1 MKHEQATDRSTSTN
15 NDAQRLARDM
25 APMDRAW
32 ESDQQ
37 HAGLNGRV
45 QTGASHKRKK
55 RLDTSGVASLDQIQH
70 RVSTIAEQIKD
81 IIAKAHWTAD
91 ELQALLPKP
100 QIRILSQWDFRAN
113 VQSSDLAWA
122 AGFFDGEGCISIVR
136 QRYKDPKRQS
146 TYRLKI
152 CVSQTNKRSLEEFEW
167 IVGLRGRI
175 VEQKA
180 KGKARRSCYHLIYES
195 LASAV
200 VLRRL
205 QPYLRRKREQCE
217 IALDFQMQCDIHT
230 HFGPKGCPK
239 RIWEL
244 RRAYF
249 DRMQTIKGDQ

>member
-1 MKHEQATDRSTSTN
+1 MKSQHTTNQSTETN

-25 APMDRAW
+25 APSDRA
-32 ESDQQ
+32 
-37 HAGLNGRV
+37 LN
-45 QTGASHKRKK
+45 ASSAHGVDHLKRHLDTNKK
-55 RLDTSGVASLDQIQH
+55 RSRCPHVQSALVLPQSQNGVG
-70 RVSTIAEQIKD
+70 TIADKIKS
-81 IIAKAHWTAD
+81 IIANPQWSAD
-91 ELQALLPKP
+91 QLQVLLPNP
-100 QIRILSQWDFRAN
+100 QVRLLSQWDFRAF
-113 VQSSDLAWA
+113 VQPTDLAWA
-122 AGFFDGEGCISIVR
+122 AGFFDGEGCVTIVR
-136 QRYKDPKRQS
+136 QRYRDPTRQP

-152 CVSQTNKRSLEEFEW
+152 YVSQTNKRSLEEFEW

-180 KGKARRSCYHLIYES
+180 NRKSRRSCYHLIYES

-230 HFGPKGCPK
+230 HFGPKGCPQH
-239 RIWEL
+239 IWDL